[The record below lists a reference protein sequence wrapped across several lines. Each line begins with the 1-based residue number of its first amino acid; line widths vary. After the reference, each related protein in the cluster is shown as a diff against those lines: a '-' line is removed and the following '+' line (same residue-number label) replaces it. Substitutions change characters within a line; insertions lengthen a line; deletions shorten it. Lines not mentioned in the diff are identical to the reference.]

1 MRGLAV
7 LEEVAGGDGVFI
19 FYPAND
25 QEVTRWVLYDTSTV
39 HRLLWC

>member
-19 FYPAND
+19 FYPANN
-25 QEVTRWVLYDTSTV
+25 QEVTRWLSYDTSTV
-39 HRLLWC
+39 HRPLRC